1 MLPSL
6 ESNLPFRKLQKQTL
20 LAENRAASKKEAHFK
35 CCQNVL

>member
-6 ESNLPFRKLQKQTL
+6 DSNLPFLKLQKQTL
-20 LAENRAASKKEAHFK
+20 LAENRASKKEAHFK